1 MSIEGE
7 RLVAR
12 GEEGLA
18 AGGWRLAGERKRRYA
33 TAAFIALLALA
44 LFWPAPVVTINALCC
59 DAHLPIDDLSFLGR
73 EAPSWDVAFWCLA
86 GIFLIAL
93 LQTAESRDF
102 AIGWRILRASRLH

>member
-1 MSIEGE
+1 MSIEG
-7 RLVAR
+7 
-12 GEEGLA
+12 
-18 AGGWRLAGERKRRYA
+18 KR
-33 TAAFIALLALA
+33 TAAACAFMALLALA
-44 LFWPAPVVTINALCC
+44 LFWPAPVVTINSICC

-102 AIGWRILRASRLH
+102 TIGWRIVRASRLHIPRRTLPFVVASAALVTL